1 MTDTMRFRL
10 LAALCAA
17 AAGFLFSLGL
27 GGDFLL
33 DDQPTITLNPFV
45 QIDTLD
51 AATLMGA
58 ATSFQDGH
66 GWRAIPMA
74 SFALDYW
81 RAGLDPTAFK
91 TTNLLIHALTV
102 LALAGML
109 RRLLSLAG
117 WPGRLS
123 TWAAP
128 AMALAWAVHPLQVS
142 SVLYIVQ
149 RMQTMATLFVVLAL
163 WAYLCARQAQ
173 VEGRDSRRPWAL
185 AVLCGLL
192 ALACKEDAVLLPA
205 YALAL
210 ELLVLRFRAQAPST
224 TRLLRRGYLLGTV
237 AVLALYCFVVVPHY
251 WSWEPLP
258 FRDFSTPDRLLTQ
271 ARVLAMYLGQS
282 VFPWPDLMP
291 FFYDGLQP
299 SRGWLQP
306 PSTLACFLLL
316 SALAVAAWLCRRH
329 RPLFALGIA
338 WFFLGH
344 AVTSNVIPLELAFE
358 HRNHFPLV
366 GIVLAVGDLVAA
378 ATTRW
383 RAGAWATGT
392 SVAMLLS
399 ALSFGSTMRLE
410 VWSRDLLGF
419 AQASTR
425 LAPDSER
432 AWAMLCELHD
442 ERSQDDTTSPDFARA
457 LEACEVGARRT
468 QGLTLMANLVAL
480 KSRQGTISSTDWDLL
495 FARAQSASM
504 SVANRNAVWY
514 LVQKAQM
521 HESIDRHH
529 LVRFVDIVSSRTR
542 LDPFRLARFGF
553 FLARDETMQADARR
567 YFIKAAEVLPPD
579 SPLLAQLAADLEA
592 SGHPDWA
599 QDVREAAARGQR
611 GGMPAD

>member
-1 MTDTMRFRL
+1 MMIESKRL
-10 LAALCAA
+10 RLPAILCALAAGL
-17 AAGFLFSLGL
+17 LFCLGL

-33 DDQPTITLNPFV
+33 DDVRTITANPAV
-45 QIDTLD
+45 QVTALD
-51 AATLMGA
+51 GNSLARAAFG
-58 ATSFQDGH
+58 FH
-66 GWRAIPMA
+66 GLRPLAML
-74 SFALDYW
+74 SFALDHW
-81 RAGLDPTAFK
+81 RAGLDSAAFK
-91 TTNLLIHALTV
+91 ATNILIHALTV

-366 GIVLAVGDLVAA
+366 GIVLAAGD
-378 ATTRW
+378 
-383 RAGAWATGT
+383 
-392 SVAMLLS
+392 LLS
-399 ALSFGSTMRLE
+399 AAAARMRLGARGTAAL
-410 VWSRDLLGF
+410 VAVLLLTLAGLSTLRLRTWGGDPVAF
-419 AQASTR
+419 AQASVR
-425 LAPDSER
+425 IAPQSER
-432 AWAMLCELHD
+432 AWALLCQQYH
-442 ERSQDDTTSPDFARA
+442 ERSAGEPTHPDFARA
-457 LEACEVGARRT
+457 VDTCVRGSEPEHGIT
-468 QGLTLMANLVAL
+468 NPANVVVL
-480 KSRQGTISSTDWDLL
+480 KSKQGTVTEADWERLL
-495 FARAQSASM
+495 DRAGKVTM
-504 SVANRNAVWY
+504 TPDNRVAVW
-514 LVQKAQM
+514 
-521 HESIDRHH
+521 H
-529 LVRFVDIVSSRTR
+529 LVKHAHQDERIDARNTMRFIDTVAGRMDLSPMELIQ
-542 LDPFRLARFGF
+542 LAYFMAGKEE
-553 FLARDETMQADARR
+553 LQADARR
-567 YFIKAAEVLPPD
+567 YFVRAAEALPAN
-579 SPLLAQLAADLEA
+579 SPLVTQLAADLEA

-599 QDVREAAARGQR
+599 QDVRAAAARGQQ